1 MSIYSRTSLIIN
13 LNSKQCGLVPY
24 YYRCRNCDTNLT
36 SDDPADQYQRLKLI
50 QKTVRVPSS
59 LYTMNLGALTTK
71 HGTGVSWNQMS
82 DREVASVQKY
92 TVPRSKSTRHSSTSS
107 RPGGQNPGGIGCDI
121 KHNSYERRLNR
132 LKGNL
137 LKRGPIPANFG
148 APIVSTLVNPVSGGK
163 TMTTNIVTS
172 CVCSTA
178 NQNRIYIDDNNYN
191 LNESYLN
198 TTFSVGEK
206 VYAIH
211 AGENY
216 YSTATVTIKYSD
228 VLYQVQFQKDS
239 SFENKP
245 IGELKIYYNCVCDE

>member
-1 MSIYSRTSLIIN
+1 MSIYSRTSLIVN
-13 LNSKQCGLVPY
+13 QNPKQCGLVPY

-36 SDDPADQYQRLKLI
+36 SDAPADQYQRLKLI

-59 LYTMNLGALTTK
+59 LYTMNLGALTTN
-71 HGTGVSWNQMS
+71 HGSGVSWNQMS
-82 DREVASVQKY
+82 DRTVASVQKS
-92 TVPRSKSTRHSSTSS
+92 TVPSVRSTRHSSTSS

-132 LKGNL
+132 LKGKAA
-137 LKRGPIPANFG
+137 LKRGPVPANFG
-148 APIVSTLVNPVSGGK
+148 APIVSTQVNPVTGGK

-178 NQNRIYIDDNNYN
+178 NQNRLYINDNNYN
-191 LNESYLN
+191 LNDSNY
-198 TTFSVGEK
+198 TFEVGQK

-211 AGENY
+211 SGETY

-239 SFENKP
+239 SLEDKP

>member
-13 LNSKQCGLVPY
+13 QNSKQCGLVPY

-36 SDDPADQYQRLKLI
+36 SDAPADQYQRLKLI

-59 LYTMNLGALTTK
+59 LYTMNLGALTTN
-71 HGTGVSWNQMS
+71 HGSVVSWNQMS
-82 DREVASVQKY
+82 DRAVPSVQKS
-92 TVPRSKSTRHSSTSS
+92 TVPSVRSTRHSSTSS

-132 LKGNL
+132 LKGKMV

-178 NQNRIYIDDNNYN
+178 NQNRIYINNNNYN
-191 LNESYLN
+191 LNDRN

-211 AGENY
+211 AGEDY

-228 VLYQVQFQKDS
+228 VLYQVQFQKDDS
-239 SFENKP
+239 LEDKP